1 MNLKYIYK
9 AFDEF
14 TDVQIFCE
22 VESIEIN
29 GNPEDPVWIGK
40 VMDIPHRFIENY
52 KLDFPSDNSYK
63 PVDLRNI
70 INEHNVNIPTLFI
83 ILKRKNN

>member
-40 VMDIPHRFIENY
+40 VMD
-52 KLDFPSDNSYK
+52 K
-63 PVDLRNI
+63 PCMLNMAEKR
-70 INEHNVNIPTLFI
+70 L
-83 ILKRKNN
+83 LK